1 MEKKSI
7 LEKFG
12 LVEKVDDIVDE
23 EIVNDA
29 EKKLNTELDKVTT
42 KSKVES
48 KEEINFISES
58 DDPIAK
64 VKNKKLLQ
72 IEEIYK
78 NYDIDS
84 QGINSLSIVESF
96 QKALPDYLPAE
107 VKRQSILNIII
118 SSNVKVENLV
128 KDGNDKLKCLNEFSQ
143 LFTND
148 STDMITKFEN
158 EIEILNKKINN
169 YKIAIENMKNLHN
182 EQNFMVKYEI
192 DKINNIMQF
201 LNNDKTNS

>member
-23 EIVNDA
+23 KIVNDA
-29 EKKLNTELDKVTT
+29 EKELNTELDKVTT

-64 VKNKKLLQ
+64 VTNKKLLQ

-78 NYDIDS
+78 NYDINS

-128 KDGNDKLKCLNEFSQ
+128 KDGNEKLKCLNEFSQ

-148 STDMITKFEN
+148 SNDMISKFES